1 MYLSYSVSSQANH
14 CFSCRP
20 FKQVL
25 PPTAGQ
31 KHVWKTLLPHDLKC
45 SHRLFGNIWREG
57 IPKRRHPPS
66 EISICEQGGLKRL
79 STAYGHVIN
88 NHDNESV
95 YTKTWPADAQIV
107 TRACYTVPIP
117 TVPIELQGWDWEG
130 AIIKYSRTDLRGET
144 IPKYKHPWES
154 NCRIAVRF
162 WIPILPQAKQVLL
175 PYKNLLTVQGRWF

>member
-1 MYLSYSVSSQANH
+1 MTWNVLIGSLAISEEKEYLKEGTLPQKLAFVN
-14 CFSCRP
+14 
-20 FKQVL
+20 KEVL
-25 PPTAGQ
+25 RGCQ
-31 KHVWKTLLPHDLKC
+31 
-45 SHRLFGNIWREG
+45 
-57 IPKRRHPPS
+57 
-66 EISICEQGGLKRL
+66 Q
-79 STAYGHVIN
+79 AYGHVIN

-117 TVPIELQGWDWEG
+117 TVPNELQGRDWEG
-130 AIIKYSRTDLRGET
+130 AVIKYSRTDLSGET

-154 NCRIAVRF
+154 NCGIAVRF